1 MEPKIKDGAL
11 YRETDKQVKF
21 PRIIRVKKLAE
32 IGPLTYV
39 YFMAENQAAQ
49 AIHPNGGFLPIDNF
63 LRVWEPVSEAGAK
76 YSGRSGPA

>member
-1 MEPKIKDGAL
+1 MAAEIKAGTL

-21 PRIIRVKKLAE
+21 PRIVKIKKLAE